1 MQVQSVSNQNFK
13 GLQCHPNYGEVQYIL
28 ATKLDGYGFDKA
40 VKYLDKL
47 SKFRAHSDVYLV
59 GDVDKP
65 RIHAQVENK
74 LFKESFFFGPITTL
88 KKAFKAARNFD
99 QKADEEVAA
108 KIMEK

>member
-1 MQVQSVSNQNFK
+1 MQIQSVSNQNFK

-47 SKFRAHSDVYLV
+47 SKFRAHSDIYLV
-59 GDVDKP
+59 GDVNYPK
-65 RIHAQVENK
+65 IHAQVENK
-74 LFKESFFFGPITTL
+74 LFKENFFNGPIRTL

-99 QKADEEVAA
+99 EIANEEIAA

>member
-1 MQVQSVSNQNFK
+1 MQVQSISSPSFK

-65 RIHAQVENK
+65 IIHAQVENK
-74 LFKESFFFGPITTL
+74 LFKESFFNGPVRTL
-88 KKAFKAARNFD
+88 KKAFKAAKMFD
-99 QKADEEVAA
+99 EIHNEEVAA